1 MANLLEQGGKKMTIG
16 NDKGNHKNK
25 VEEIENRRLQKI
37 LQKVINTEKA
47 PDSLRVKISKMIRER

>member
-1 MANLLEQGGKKMTIG
+1 MTIG

-25 VEEIENRRLQKI
+25 VEEIENRRLQKL